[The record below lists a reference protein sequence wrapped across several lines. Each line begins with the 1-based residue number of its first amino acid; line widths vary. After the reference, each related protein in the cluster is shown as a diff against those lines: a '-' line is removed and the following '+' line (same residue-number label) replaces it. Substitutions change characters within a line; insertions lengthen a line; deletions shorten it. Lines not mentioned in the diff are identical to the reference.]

1 MKLKTRI
8 KSFWRHNKKFVPMY
22 VTIIQTMIGIFLLPF
37 TFWGAIHAFS
47 LSIIWSLLWIA
58 ERKADFYRRSVFVAH
73 HEAWRTARL
82 VLYEV
87 IKKIYEYKSKD
98 NETED

>member
-22 VTIIQTMIGIFLLPF
+22 VTIIQAMIGIFLLPL
-37 TFWGAIHAFS
+37 TLWGALHAFS
-47 LSIIWSLLWIA
+47 LSIIWCLWWIS
-58 ERKADFYRRSVFVAH
+58 ERKADYYRRRVYVVH
-73 HEAWRTARL
+73 HEAWKTARL

-87 IKKIYEYKSKD
+87 IKKIYESKTKD